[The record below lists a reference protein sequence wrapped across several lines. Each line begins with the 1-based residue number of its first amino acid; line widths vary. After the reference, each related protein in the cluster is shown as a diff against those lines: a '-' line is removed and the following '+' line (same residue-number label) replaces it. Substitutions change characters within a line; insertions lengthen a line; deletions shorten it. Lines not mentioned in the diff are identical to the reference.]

1 MPNDAKLGLVV
12 GVILVIAIAV
22 VYFRGDGS
30 PKMEET
36 PAATGYK
43 PATAARQHP
52 AHGQARP
59 TKARPAVQSDNGQQ
73 AASELCKHT
82 VAEGETL
89 EALAERY
96 YGDQAKADAIYRVNR
111 DQLKGAGPLQV
122 GTVLIIPALSQ
133 ASAPESEHRP

>member
-12 GVILVIAIAV
+12 GVVLVIAIAV
-22 VYFRGDGS
+22 VYFRSDGS
-30 PKMEET
+30 PRVEET

-52 AHGQARP
+52 ARGQARP
-59 TKARPAVQSDNGQQ
+59 TKARPAVQSEDGQ
-73 AASELCKHT
+73 ASSELCKHT

-111 DQLKGAGPLQV
+111 DQIREAEPLQA
-122 GTVLIIPALSQ
+122 GTVLIIPALGETSRLD
-133 ASAPESEHRP
+133 SDHRP

>member
-12 GVILVIAIAV
+12 GVVLVIAIAV
-22 VYFRGDGS
+22 VYFRSDGS
-30 PKMEET
+30 PKVEET

-52 AHGQARP
+52 ARGQVRP
-59 TKARPAVQSDNGQQ
+59 TKARPAVQSEDGQQ
-73 AASELCKHT
+73 ATSELCRHT

-111 DQLKGAGPLQV
+111 DQIKGAEPLQA
-122 GTVLIIPALSQ
+122 GTVLIIPTLGES
-133 ASAPESEHRP
+133 SRPETDHRP